1 VRRRAARYNGRP
13 VEVPRDE
20 MWAAIQASRRAAP
33 APITVA
39 RSATRVRRQL
49 GWWMGL
55 AATLL
60 LGVAIGR
67 FALGTPAASNDG
79 TTVAKGATSAT
90 PADSA
95 AHGVGFDIVAD
106 QHMARAEALL
116 TTYRAADGAK
126 ADPAADERTTLWA
139 RNMLSNT
146 RLLLDSPA
154 AADPARKQLLEDLE
168 LVLVQLVQRSPQPGA
183 KADDR
188 QHIER
193 SMERTHMIPRLRS
206 AQQAGMTRGT

>member
-1 VRRRAARYNGRP
+1 MSEDFSQFEEFVRREGAEYNAPP

-20 MWAAIQASRRAAP
+20 MWAAIQASRRLAP
-33 APITVA
+33 AA
-39 RSATRVRRQL
+39 RRPRLA
-49 GWWMGL
+49 GWMGL
-55 AATLL
+55 AATLVI
-60 LGVAIGR
+60 GVAIGR
-67 FALGTPAASNDG
+67 FAFSTAASPSAG
-79 TTVAKGATSAT
+79 ATVAKGAA
-90 PADSA
+90 PADSVA
-95 AHGVGFDIVAD
+95 AGVGFDIVAD

-116 TTYRAADGAK
+116 TTYRAADGAT

-154 AADPARKQLLEDLE
+154 AMDPARKQLLTDLE